1 MKENIIGDISGTYAL
16 KIITTYKKLKEN
28 KKESVMSKQ
37 LLRSGTSIGAN
48 IMESEF
54 AQSKADFISKLSIS
68 LKEANETR
76 YWLMLLVRSGYL
88 SDTEHR
94 PLLND
99 CELIIGLLVRS
110 IKTAKSNITK

>member
-1 MKENIIGDISGTYAL
+1 MKENLIGDRSRVFAL
-16 KIITTYKKLKEN
+16 KIIGVYKKLTQEN
-28 KKESVMSKQ
+28 KEYVMSKQ

-54 AQSKADFISKLSIS
+54 AQSKADFIHKLSIS

-76 YWLMLLVRSGYL
+76 YWLMLLVKSGYL
-88 SDTEHR
+88 SDDDHR
-94 PLLND
+94 TLLND

-110 IKTAKSNITK
+110 IKTAKSNNIK